1 MRRITSLQLG
11 GYKSIGAL
19 PELAFGECTVL
30 IGANAAGKSNLLSF
44 FRLLNWLATPPGLLQ
59 LNVARLGGGNGL
71 LHGGAKITKSVRA
84 SLGLILGPDENDT
97 RTYGFELEHAVPDTL
112 IFTREDGL
120 SGTLTL
126 PRDGRVS
133 YNGDVSRAGGLFES
147 RLLRAAEDGNPR
159 AEQIAALFRGI
170 GYFHFHD
177 TSETARIRQR
187 WAVDDARQLKEDA
200 GNLAPF
206 LYRLARERPAHYS
219 RITEMIR
226 QVVPQFADF
235 VLGPDNGRLLLQ
247 WRESGSDLH
256 FGPGQASDGTLRV
269 MALLALLLQPPEN
282 LPPVVV
288 IDEPELGLHPS
299 AIHLVAGLLLNA
311 SQHTQVI
318 VATQSPALLDHFE
331 PEQIVVVDRPERES
345 IFRRLDSE
353 QLAGWLDEYTL
364 AELWEKNVLGGK
376 PA

>member
-1 MRRITSLQLG
+1 MRRITSLQLH
-11 GYKSIGAL
+11 GYKSVGAL
-19 PELAFGECTVL
+19 PNLPFGECTVL

-59 LNVARLGGGNGL
+59 LNVARLGGGNNL
-71 LHGGAKITKSVRA
+71 LHGGAKVTRSVQA
-84 SLGLILGPDENDT
+84 SLELSSDSDPH
-97 RTYGFELEHAVPDTL
+97 TYSFELVHAVPDTL
-112 IFTREDGL
+112 IITREEGPE
-120 SGTLTL
+120 GTLTAA
-126 PRDGRVS
+126 RDGRSS
-133 YNGDVSRAGGLFES
+133 YNGNVSRAGGFLES
-147 RLLRAAEDGNPR
+147 RLLQAAEDDNPR
-159 AEQIAALFRGI
+159 AEEIAALFRGI
-170 GYFHFHD
+170 GFFHFHD

-187 WAVDDARQLKEDA
+187 WAVEDAQQLKEDA

-206 LYRLARERPAHYS
+206 LHRLARERPAHYS
-219 RITEMIR
+219 RITETIR

-235 VLGPDNGRLLLQ
+235 VLSPDNGTLLLQ

-282 LPPVVV
+282 LPPVLV

-311 SQHTQVI
+311 SRHAQVI
-318 VATQSPALLDHFE
+318 VATQSPALLNHFE
-331 PEQIVVVDRPERES
+331 PEQVVVVDRPGS
-345 IFRRLDSE
+345 GSVFRRLDSA
-353 QLAGWLDEYTL
+353 QLADWLEEYTL
-364 AELWEKNVLGGK
+364 GELWEKNVLGGK